1 MSRINTNV
9 QAMIAQRVLGAN
21 QKGLATSLERLSTG
35 LKINRGKD
43 DPAGLIASNNL
54 GNELKGLDAAI
65 GNSERAD
72 QVASIAEGGLQELS
86 SSLTELQGLITAS
99 ANKAGLSKEERDA
112 NQLQVDSIL
121 QTIDRISGATNFQGT
136 KLLNGSLDFETSSI
150 DSGVSSFRINGAK
163 YSGSALDVN
172 VLVTKSAQQGAL
184 FVSLGA
190 SQIQTSGQTFTIE
203 IGGATG
209 SRQLSFS
216 STTTLANMVSTI
228 QSYKD
233 VTGVDAKVSG
243 TGIRLFSTEFGS
255 SNFSRIK
262 VINSA
267 GLGGSSPPPG
277 QGVYKM
283 LATDA
288 DDADTAS
295 VTTFANAN
303 NGVQDNGQDVAATI
317 NGVTATADGR
327 TARINTDFLDVSVSL
342 TTATAQTLGNVG
354 GSNPTLKITGG
365 GATFQ
370 MAGRVDI
377 TGQVVMGIAD
387 MSSRK
392 LGDATLGNLEQ
403 LASGQSFNLTT
414 GDLNK
419 AQKIV
424 GEAIKQVSG
433 VRGRIGAFQKNV
445 IGATVRSLNVAVENT
460 AAAQSVIRDS
470 DFASETAALTRSQ
483 ILTSASTN
491 ILGLAN
497 QSPQSVLQ
505 LLG

>member
-1 MSRINTNV
+1 
-9 QAMIAQRVLGAN
+9 
-21 QKGLATSLERLSTG
+21 
-35 LKINRGKD
+35 
-43 DPAGLIASNNL
+43 
-54 GNELKGLDAAI
+54 
-65 GNSERAD
+65 
-72 QVASIAEGGLQELS
+72 
-86 SSLTELQGLITAS
+86 
-99 ANKAGLSKEERDA
+99 
-112 NQLQVDSIL
+112 
-121 QTIDRISGATNFQGT
+121 
-136 KLLNGSLDFETSSI
+136 
-150 DSGVSSFRINGAK
+150 
-163 YSGSALDVN
+163 
-172 VLVTKSAQQGAL
+172 
-184 FVSLGA
+184 
-190 SQIQTSGQTFTIE
+190 
-203 IGGATG
+203 
-209 SRQLSFS
+209 
-216 STTTLANMVSTI
+216 
-228 QSYKD
+228 
-233 VTGVDAKVSG
+233 
-243 TGIRLFSTEFGS
+243 
-255 SNFSRIK
+255 
-262 VINSA
+262 
-267 GLGGSSPPPG
+267 
-277 QGVYKM
+277 M

-288 DDADTAS
+288 DDADTSS

-403 LASGQSFNLTT
+403 LASGQAFNLTT

>member
-9 QAMIAQRVLGAN
+9 QAMIAQRVLSSN

-54 GNELKGLDAAI
+54 GNELKGLNAAI

-72 QVASIAEGGLQELS
+72 QVASIAEGGLSELS
-86 SSLTELQGLITAS
+86 SSLTELQGLITSS

-136 KLLNGSLDFETSSI
+136 KLLNGSLDFSTSNI
-150 DSGVSSFRINGAK
+150 DSGVSNFRINGAK

-184 FVSLGA
+184 YLSLGG
-190 SQIQTSGQTFTIE
+190 TSITTGGSSFTIE
-203 IGGATG
+203 IAGATG

-216 STTTLANMVSTI
+216 STTTTANMVSTI

-233 VTGVDAKVSG
+233 VTGVDAKVSAG
-243 TGIRLFSTEFGS
+243 GIRLFSTDFGS
-255 SNFSRIK
+255 SAFTRIK
-262 VINSA
+262 VINPA
-267 GLGGSSPPPG
+267 GVTGTGV
-277 QGVYKM
+277 GVYQM
-283 LATDA
+283 DANNNNITSGSAT
-288 DDADTAS
+288 TL
-295 VTTFANAN
+295 ANAN
-303 NGVQDNGQDVAATI
+303 NGVQDSGQDLGATI
-317 NGVTATADGR
+317 NGVTATADGK
-327 TARINTDFLDVSVSL
+327 TARINTDFLDVSITL
-342 TTATAQTLGNVG
+342 DGTANAFQTLGNVG
-354 GSNPTLKITGG
+354 GSNPSLKITGG

-370 MAGRVDI
+370 MAGKVDI
-377 TGQVVMGIAD
+377 TGQVVMGLSD

-392 LGDATLGNLEQ
+392 LGDAAIGGLDK
-403 LASGQSFNLTT
+403 LASGQTFNLTT

-460 AAAQSVIRDS
+460 AAAQSVIQDT

-483 ILTSASTN
+483 ILSSASTN

-497 QSPQSVLQ
+497 QTPQSVLQ